1 MQTWALTADQLP
13 AGFGWLQYWK
23 TRDTTCC
30 QGASSVSMGPPAQLG
45 INSQKLQASSTV
57 RPTPRL
63 VCANWLSSGC
73 GANSN
78 IFFFSFLV
86 FTALGLVPFNQQL
99 VPASMVYLGGS
110 DLQYLAAICFDMPM
124 NQIRQISVKMGPRVK
139 RLRQKFYFVRLC

>member
-1 MQTWALTADQLP
+1 M
-13 AGFGWLQYWK
+13 
-23 TRDTTCC
+23 R
-30 QGASSVSMGPPAQLG
+30 
-45 INSQKLQASSTV
+45 SQQQH
-57 RPTPRL
+57 
-63 VCANWLSSGC
+63 
-73 GANSN
+73 
-78 IFFFSFLV
+78 IFFSFLV